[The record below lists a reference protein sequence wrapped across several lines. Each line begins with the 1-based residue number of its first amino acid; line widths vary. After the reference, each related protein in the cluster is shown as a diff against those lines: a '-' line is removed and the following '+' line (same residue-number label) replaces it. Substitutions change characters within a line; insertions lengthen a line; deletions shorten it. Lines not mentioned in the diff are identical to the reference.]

1 MICLLVEVWF
11 NPQLLPRTRRQ
22 HDGKLSSLFEFA
34 RRFVRF
40 DYVAR
45 VIVNVNHT
53 NYVSGKNYGRIL
65 RLANPEAMIAKVFEH
80 TLRSL
85 LSHYVRINVF

>member
-40 DYVAR
+40 DHVAR
-45 VIVNVNHT
+45 VIVNVNHG
-53 NYVSGKNYGRIL
+53 NDVSGKNCRRIL

-80 TLRSL
+80 ALRSL
-85 LSHYVRINVF
+85 LSRYVRISVF

>member
-1 MICLLVEVWF
+1 M
-11 NPQLLPRTRRQ
+11 LPRNRTPARW
-22 HDGKLSSLFEFA
+22 KTFITFEFA

-40 DYVAR
+40 DHVAR
-45 VIVNVNHT
+45 VIVNVNDA

-80 TLRSL
+80 ALRSL
-85 LSHYVRINVF
+85 LSHYVRISVF